1 MTDFSDKIFNEQWD
15 KVYELI
21 SNDKTLISEIDSYD
35 ITCKRFYYGLVENG
49 KEEYIPPFGQFSDL
63 LKVVDACVNNGMK
76 GKTIPQAT
84 AFQQIDQI
92 KELLDH
98 GHNIDEQD
106 FGERTGLLV
115 AAALNDFELVKFF
128 VDNGAFVSFYD
139 QDNLEAIDL
148 TNSIEILDILA
159 KNNGKT
165 KQQRADDYDEYC
177 IARESLNLH
186 REANLKFIRAAK
198 EGDLVKMQEA
208 LTNSTMPTITI
219 NHTDY
224 ESGNT
229 ALHYAVQNND
239 SNSIKFLT
247 LNRIDTEKTNKQGI
261 TAKELALKLGYN
273 DLFI

>member
-1 MTDFSDKIFNEQWD
+1 MTNFSDILFNEQWD
-15 KVYELI
+15 KVFELI
-21 SNDKTLISEIDSYD
+21 SNDRTLISEIDPYD
-35 ITCKRFYYGLVENG
+35 IASKRFYYGLVENG
-49 KEEYIPPFGQFSDL
+49 KEEHVSPFGKFSDL
-63 LKVVDACVNNGMK
+63 LKVVDTCVNNGMK

-92 KELLDH
+92 KELLEK

-115 AAALNDFELVKFF
+115 AATLNDFERVKFF
-128 VDNGAFVSFYD
+128 IDNGAFVSFYD
-139 QDNLEAIDL
+139 QDNFEAIDL
-148 TNSIEILDILA
+148 TNSIEIVDLLA

-165 KQQRADDYDEYC
+165 KQQRANDYDEYC

-198 EGDLVKMQEA
+198 EGDLAKMQDA
-208 LTNSTMPTITI
+208 LTNNSMPSITI
-219 NHTDY
+219 NHTDK

-239 SNSIKFLT
+239 AKTIEFLL
-247 LNRIDTEKTNKQGI
+247 LNRIETNKINRQGI
-261 TAKELALKLGYN
+261 TAKELAIKLGHK
-273 DLFI
+273 